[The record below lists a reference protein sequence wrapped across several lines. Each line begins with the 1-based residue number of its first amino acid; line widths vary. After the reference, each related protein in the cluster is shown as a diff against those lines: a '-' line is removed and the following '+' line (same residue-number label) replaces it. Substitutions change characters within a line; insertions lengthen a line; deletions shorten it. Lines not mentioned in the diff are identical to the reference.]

1 MEDIQKIRAK
11 SVVKDKFW
19 ILQQDNIKIGQVK
32 ATSETEIEVI
42 IHGSTTDQFT
52 SLADMKAS
60 GMFEF
65 TELPKPKATIS
76 EHVHDFPTE
85 GLAYN
90 AVWNVKY
97 KLPLYTQTADSKSW
111 FAAGFYKVDI
121 SGTWIVQ
128 YCPKLITLQR
138 NGYEGPF
145 KLNPGLNQFNR
156 MFE

>member
-1 MEDIQKIRAK
+1 MEDLQKIRAK

-19 ILQQDNIKIGQVK
+19 ILQQNNIKIGQVK
-32 ATSETEIEVI
+32 AKSDTEIEVK
-42 IHGSTTDQFT
+42 IHGNTARRFT
-52 SLADMKAS
+52 SLADMRAS
-60 GMFEF
+60 GLFEF

-76 EHVHDFPTE
+76 NNVHGFPTD

-90 AVWNVKY
+90 AVWNVQY
-97 KLPLYTQTADSKSW
+97 SLPLYTQTGDSKSW
-111 FAAGFYKVDI
+111 FAAGYYKINI

-145 KLNPGLNQFNR
+145 KADPGLNQFNSI
-156 MFE
+156 FE